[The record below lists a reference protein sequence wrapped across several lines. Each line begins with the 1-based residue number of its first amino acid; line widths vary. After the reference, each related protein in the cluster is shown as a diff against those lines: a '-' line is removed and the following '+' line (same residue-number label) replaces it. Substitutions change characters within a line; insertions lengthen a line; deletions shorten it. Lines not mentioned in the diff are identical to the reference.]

1 MNIPLF
7 GIAATFTGL
16 AFRDAVPGE
25 TAAVSAAHVAVNRPL
40 WTPKPAFGVTNAASI
55 AFLGH
60 IADEGRGGG
69 GRCFRRRECGVTQ
82 TASCRPKRPA
92 DIASQKHV
100 LEKERYIR
108 RQAPKGFGDPKTQT
122 PEPVSNKSKEVLQ
135 ELKKDYPSAT
145 IKQIWD
151 IYSYTGPI
159 KKGVVS
165 GRLLPAKGVE
175 RPNYYKS
182 GIPTYVEYP
191 RDSDYRGQDDP
202 RGTIKNAQEIE
213 GIRKACRIAREI
225 LDSINPLVVEGVFTD
240 DIDRLVHKM
249 ARIKGVYPSPLNYH
263 GFPKSVCT
271 SVNEIACHGIP
282 DSTVLSA
289 GDLLNVDVTVYAD
302 GFHGDVSETFIVLP
316 AKDPKRVA
324 NRKTEIGMYERNKM
338 RYHASLHDNVWDAG
352 ATIMMQLN
360 LLQALD
366 AAVRRLQVNDGWGEW
381 FEYLYTDDTDRKPLF
396 LSNKEDDFKR
406 IGTRVAMDVET
417 LYNTVNQESS
427 YDGRIV
433 GIPATQIPT
442 TISPPG
448 QPKKFTT
455 IPNPDIIRHIFQ
467 KADPNRHLKPYL
479 FSHTFEDDVALMK
492 VAYDALMRAIQ
503 ICAPGVRVNEIGRVI
518 REWVEANNCNVLPN
532 LVGHGIGRNFHE
544 NPIIHHADN
553 ESDVIMEPGMV
564 FTIEP
569 IVTRS
574 RHEECVT
581 WPDGWTMATRD
592 GKKTAQFEHTILIT
606 DNGHEILTKRLPS
619 SPNRKD
625 LNKDR
630 KSESCSKG
638 DKNVQAFFVFAD
650 VATTKRLS
658 LTIFT

>member
-1 MNIPLF
+1 MIIPLF

-16 AFRDAVPGE
+16 AFRDGVSGE
-25 TAAVSAAHVAVNRPL
+25 AAAVSAPNVAGSRPI
-40 WTPKPAFGVTNAASI
+40 WSCKPAFCAGNTAPI
-55 AFLGH
+55 AFLRH
-60 IADEGRGGG
+60 FVDEGPGVG
-69 GRCFRRRECGVTQ
+69 GRPFRSCEHGVAQ
-82 TASCRPKRPA
+82 TARCRQKRPA

-108 RQAPKGFGDPKTQT
+108 RLAPKGFGSPNTPK
-122 PEPVSNKSKEVLQ
+122 PEPESNKSKEVLQ
-135 ELKKDYPSAT
+135 GLKKDYPSAT
-145 IKQIWD
+145 VKQIWD
-151 IYSYTGPI
+151 VYNYTGPI
-159 KKGVVS
+159 RKGVVS
-165 GRLLPAKGVE
+165 GRLLPAKGVA

-182 GIPTYVEYP
+182 GIPTYVDYP
-191 RDSDYRGQDDP
+191 RETDYRGEDDP

-289 GDLLNVDVTVYAD
+289 GDLLNVDITVYAD

-360 LLQALD
+360 LLQAFD
-366 AAVRRLQVNDGWGEW
+366 AAARRLQSNEGWSEW
-381 FEYLYTDDTDRKPLF
+381 FEYLYTDNPDRKPLF
-396 LSNKEDDFKR
+396 LSNKENDLKR
-406 IGTRVAMDVET
+406 VGTRVAMDVEQ
-417 LYNTVNQESS
+417 LYNTDSHESD

-433 GIPATQIPT
+433 GLPITQIPT

-455 IPNPDIIRHIFQ
+455 MPNPEIIKHIFQ

-479 FSHTFEDDVALMK
+479 FSHTFEDDIDLMK
-492 VAYDALMRAIQ
+492 VAYDALMKAIE
-503 ICAPGVRVNEIGRVI
+503 ICAPGVRVSEIGRVI
-518 REWVEANNCNVLPN
+518 REWVETHNCNVLPN

-544 NPIIHHADN
+544 NPIIHHTDN
-553 ESDVIMEPGMV
+553 ESDVVMEPGMV

-574 RHEECVT
+574 RHAECVT
-581 WPDGWTMATRD
+581 WPDGWTMATQD

-619 SPNRKD
+619 SP
-625 LNKDR
+625 
-630 KSESCSKG
+630 
-638 DKNVQAFFVFAD
+638 
-650 VATTKRLS
+650 S
-658 LTIFT
+658 LYWDQPIQTIL